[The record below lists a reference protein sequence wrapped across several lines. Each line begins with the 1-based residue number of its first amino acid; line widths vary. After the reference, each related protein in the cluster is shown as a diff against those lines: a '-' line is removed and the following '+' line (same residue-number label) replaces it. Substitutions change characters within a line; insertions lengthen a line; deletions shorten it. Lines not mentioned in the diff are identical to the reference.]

1 MRLFGFGFEVVVVA
15 EDSVE
20 AALAGECALSL
31 LAEAGKGGE
40 DAFDVVAV
48 NSIEE
53 EVGGVYGGPRRIGRC

>member
-1 MRLFGFGFEVVVVA
+1 MA